1 LFVCAITNALLLPH
15 VRHCNASA
23 LESAIWKPSLPGKPP
38 TRARSDPRIP
48 LKTGKNSSSYE
59 RVISSVTRFLKE
71 FWELELH
78 DKIGMILA
86 FLLGA
91 FLVLALSPILLVS
104 WLCLFAKRRFQDAS
118 PHDR

>member
-1 LFVCAITNALLLPH
+1 LFAITNALLLPH
-15 VRHCNASA
+15 VRHGNASA

-38 TRARSDPRIP
+38 TGAHSDSRIP
-48 LKTGKNSSSYE
+48 LKTGENSGFYD
-59 RVISSVTRFLKE
+59 RVISIVTRLLKD
-71 FWELELH
+71 FWDLELH

>member
-1 LFVCAITNALLLPH
+1 
-15 VRHCNASA
+15 
-23 LESAIWKPSLPGKPP
+23 LPGKPP
-38 TRARSDPRIP
+38 TGTQNDPRIP
-48 LKTGKNSSSYE
+48 LKTGENSNFYD
-59 RVISSVTRFLKE
+59 RVISSANRFSKE
-71 FWELELH
+71 FWDLELH